1 MTRSQFAV
9 ALVVLFAGG
18 VVGGV
23 LSDRVQGGTVAWAQ
37 EDEQPTQIDNL
48 VVKKLLV
55 LDSVLVK
62 DEEDDVLIRPGSLM
76 ASKGL
81 LESSSVLSANG
92 LQVHCGRSSA
102 SLWAT
107 DTIASLDLDSSG
119 SGDMLADMS
128 KQLETGDSSSQCS
141 LYTSL
146 GGRSGLR
153 AKSPDTDEA
162 IDIGHLPQFGPHIW
176 LMDRTGESRVTL
188 GPNDNGTWLVGV
200 WNANGRGRTLEAG
213 R

>member
-1 MTRSQFAV
+1 MTRTQFAV
-9 ALVVLFAGG
+9 ALAVLFAGG

-37 EDEQPTQIDNL
+37 EDEPPTQIDNL

-62 DEEDDVLIRPGSLM
+62 GEEDDVLIRPGSLM

-92 LQVHCGRSSA
+92 LEVRCGRSTA
-102 SLWAT
+102 SLWAR
-107 DTIASLDLDSSG
+107 DTSASLNLDSAG
-119 SGDMLADMS
+119 SGDMLADIR
-128 KQLETGDSSSQCS
+128 KLLDTDDFSSQCS

-146 GGRSGLR
+146 DGGSALR
-153 AKSPDTDEA
+153 LK
-162 IDIGHLPQFGPHIW
+162 
-176 LMDRTGESRVTL
+176 
-188 GPNDNGTWLVGV
+188 
-200 WNANGRGRTLEAG
+200 
-213 R
+213 